1 MEDYRCRRRK
11 GIVTARHNHINPG
24 LSNIARTLLGV
35 RQSGISPGWKSL
47 CPPNRPLHW
56 YKLDRCHEGL
66 FYDQHLLSGLCD
78 DHSVAQRYIPGG
90 ACFPPLPIQCTLE
103 SVPTKP
109 KDPRWA
115 TRATYA
121 KDRTKIYSAAG
132 PSKWLW
138 VAAVRTLLVPGPA
151 NCGLIHTYLRNS
163 SLSSPRHATV
173 KLQTARYNC
182 GALHTK
188 AVRDRES
195 CILKSN
201 SVPHGA
207 YCSLSWVTSDE
218 ALILLSA
225 RLCV

>member
-1 MEDYRCRRRK
+1 MEDYRCRRRQ

-24 LSNIARTLLGV
+24 LSNIARTLFGV
-35 RQSGISPGWKSL
+35 RQPGISPGWKSL
-47 CPPNRPLHW
+47 CPPNHPLHW

-121 KDRTKIYSAAG
+121 KDRTKIFRSRSKQMALGRSRKNVVSPWTGQLWAHSHLFKESVARSTSA
-132 PSKWLW
+132 
-138 VAAVRTLLVPGPA
+138 
-151 NCGLIHTYLRNS
+151 
-163 SLSSPRHATV
+163 
-173 KLQTARYNC
+173 
-182 GALHTK
+182 
-188 AVRDRES
+188 
-195 CILKSN
+195 
-201 SVPHGA
+201 
-207 YCSLSWVTSDE
+207 
-218 ALILLSA
+218 
-225 RLCV
+225 